1 MASWKCQSQCGLVI
15 TPLKESDGTYRAG
28 EVVGLERADV
38 NQSHTGLGCQC
49 AAGRKRVE
57 HIKQM

>member
-1 MASWKCQSQCGLVI
+1 MSIAVWASNY
-15 TPLKESDGTYRAG
+15 PLIKESDGTYRAG
-28 EVVGLERADV
+28 EVVDLERADV
-38 NQSHTGLGCQC
+38 NQSHTGLGCQS